1 MGLMTIDWNVD
12 DIKREIDKIAWAEGD
27 NYSDGWSTW
36 KCKQDLYDI
45 LWYVEEKLSKCSTYA
60 DEEEYV
66 KNHQFQ
72 VMWDILKDEKKN
84 S

>member
-1 MGLMTIDWNVD
+1 MMIDWNVE
-12 DIKREIDKIAWAEGD
+12 DIKREINKIAWAECD

>member
-1 MGLMTIDWNVD
+1 MFKDWNVD
-12 DIKREIDKIAWAEGD
+12 DIKREIDKIAWAERD
-27 NYSDGWSTW
+27 IMMDGYVTW
-36 KCKQDLYDI
+36 TCKQELYDI

-60 DEEEYV
+60 LEEEYI
-66 KNHQFQ
+66 KNHEFQ

>member
-1 MGLMTIDWNVD
+1 MIKNWNVEE
-12 DIKREIDKIAWAEGD
+12 IKREIDKIAWAESD
-27 NYSDGWSTW
+27 NRMDGYVTWS
-36 KCKQDLYDI
+36 CKKELYDI
-45 LWYVEEKLSKCSTYA
+45 LWFVEEKLSKCSTYSG
-60 DEEEYV
+60 EEEYV

>member
-1 MGLMTIDWNVD
+1 MTIDWNVD
-12 DIKREIDKIAWAEGD
+12 DIKREISKIAWAESD

-36 KCKQDLYDI
+36 KCKQDLYDL
-45 LWYVEEKLSKCSTYA
+45 LWYIEEKLSKCSTYA

>member
-1 MGLMTIDWNVD
+1 MIKNWNVD
-12 DIKREIDKIAWAEGD
+12 DIKREIDKIAWAECD
-27 NYSDGWSTW
+27 NRMDGYVTW

-60 DEEEYV
+60 DEDEYV

-72 VMWDILKDEKKN
+72 VMWGILKDEKKN